1 MISPRRADFI
11 IEKRG
16 NAWRESRVEKSDK
29 LVPPG
34 KRFPMNELV
43 NKECLKPEYKPD
55 KNGKCQTGQKEI
67 CVKDGENWKMLL
79 CKLDGV
85 INPQTGKC
93 HCDES
98 GKKKVFQNHRRT
110 TRNLKKSHRRQIRS
124 AC

>member
-1 MISPRRADFI
+1 MIPRRADFI

-16 NAWRESRVEKSDK
+16 NAWRDSRVEKSDK

-43 NKECLKPEYKPD
+43 NQECLKEKYKPD
-55 KNGKCQTGQKEI
+55 EKGKCKNGQVEI
-67 CVKDGENWKMLL
+67 CVKDGENWKMIL

-93 HCDES
+93 DCNEIS
-98 GKKKVFQNHRRT
+98 KKKVIQNHKRT
-110 TRNLKKSHRRQIRS
+110 TRNLKKSNRRQNR
-124 AC
+124 